1 MSSIRPPEAWKT
13 HSPSTLDLLL
23 FVRQQLRQGVMPEM
37 FFGRVDVHS
46 LLGFIDGLH
55 FTLYCQHRT
64 DQPYMEFVEWLR
76 DVKQEFPA
84 GGGWAKKYL
93 EDSGGNHLAAI
104 HRFFDV
110 VAEFAAL
117 NRREA

>member
-13 HSPSTLDLLL
+13 QLPSTLELLL

-37 FFGRVDVHS
+37 FFGRADVHS
-46 LLGFIDGLH
+46 LAAFVDGLH
-55 FTLYCQHRT
+55 FTLYCQHRS

-93 EDSGGNHLAAI
+93 EDSEGDHLAAI
-104 HRFFDV
+104 HRFLEA
-110 VAEFAAL
+110 VAEFSAL